1 MKGDIIMKKIYEKP
15 GLESR
20 TFAQFENVFTAC
32 SKTMNQTPPHM
43 APCTYCNDYNP
54 GVGSN
59 LCLVCGEGPSK
70 HSVTPPHPVE
80 GSGS

>member
-1 MKGDIIMKKIYEKP
+1 MKKAYEKP

-32 SKTMNQTPPHM
+32 SKNTNNDKFG
-43 APCTYCNDYNP
+43 CFWCNNNNP
-54 GVGSN
+54 GDESKP
-59 LCLVCGEGPSK
+59 CPDCGQMNEE
-70 HSVTPPHPVE
+70 HSRHAQ